1 MKFTA
6 KSDIGKKRANNE
18 DDFYV
23 RKINNDF
30 YLYIVADGMGGYE
43 CGEVASSI
51 ATSSISSFLEEK
63 AQIINKADTQSIK
76 ATLKE
81 AVNFAN
87 SEIYNLEKTDEK
99 YKGMGTTVVLVSKV
113 NNEVYYLSVG
123 DSRIYYIDDNFEKI
137 KQITEDDTY
146 VNTLVKTNVIN
157 EDEALTHPQRHMLT
171 KAIGVFKDV
180 DFNVSTLRD
189 KDGYLLLC
197 TDGMTNMLSNEQILA
212 VFKNEKFDKIAEA
225 LVKKANENGGNDN
238 ITVVVVKL

>member
-76 ATLKE
+76 AILKE

-197 TDGMTNMLSNEQILA
+197 TDGMTNMLSNEQILD

>member
-6 KSDIGKKRANNE
+6 KSDICKTWGNTE

-76 ATLKE
+76 AILKE

-197 TDGMTNMLSNEQILA
+197 TDGMTNMLSNEQILD

>member
-76 ATLKE
+76 AILKE

-99 YKGMGTTVVLVSKV
+99 
-113 NNEVYYLSVG
+113 
-123 DSRIYYIDDNFEKI
+123 
-137 KQITEDDTY
+137 
-146 VNTLVKTNVIN
+146 
-157 EDEALTHPQRHMLT
+157 
-171 KAIGVFKDV
+171 
-180 DFNVSTLRD
+180 
-189 KDGYLLLC
+189 
-197 TDGMTNMLSNEQILA
+197 
-212 VFKNEKFDKIAEA
+212 
-225 LVKKANENGGNDN
+225 
-238 ITVVVVKL
+238 

>member
-23 RKINNDF
+23 RKINNVF

-76 ATLKE
+76 AILKE

-197 TDGMTNMLSNEQILA
+197 TDGMTNMLSNEQILD

>member
-76 ATLKE
+76 AILKE

-171 KAIGVFKDV
+171 KAIGVFKDI

-197 TDGMTNMLSNEQILA
+197 TDGMTNMLSNEQILD

>member
-6 KSDIGKKRANNE
+6 KSDIGKKRENNE

-76 ATLKE
+76 AILKE

-197 TDGMTNMLSNEQILA
+197 TDGMTNMLSNEQILD

>member
-76 ATLKE
+76 AILKE

-99 YKGMGTTVVLVSKV
+99 YKGMGTTVVIVSKV

-197 TDGMTNMLSNEQILA
+197 TDGMTNMLSNEQILD

-225 LVKKANENGGNDN
+225 LVQKANENGGNDN

>member
-1 MKFTA
+1 MKCTA

-76 ATLKE
+76 AILKE

-197 TDGMTNMLSNEQILA
+197 TDGMTNMLSNEQILD

-225 LVKKANENGGNDN
+225 LVKKANENGG
-238 ITVVVVKL
+238 KL

>member
-76 ATLKE
+76 AILKE

-123 DSRIYYIDDNFEKI
+123 DSRIYYIEDNFEKI

-197 TDGMTNMLSNEQILA
+197 TDGMTNMLSNEQILD

>member
-76 ATLKE
+76 AILKE

-180 DFNVSTLRD
+180 EFNVSTLRD

-197 TDGMTNMLSNEQILA
+197 TDGMTNMLSNEQILD
-212 VFKNEKFDKIAEA
+212 VFRNEKFDKIAEA

>member
-76 ATLKE
+76 AILKE

-99 YKGMGTTVVLVSKV
+99 YKGMGTTVVIVSKV

-197 TDGMTNMLSNEQILA
+197 TDGMTNMLSNEQILD